1 MRGFFYNYFY
11 LITFCLSFL
20 LFWIFGDVIFFL
32 VILAVIGEFILLK
45 MLYRIRF
52 YIIDVIIFTI
62 YLIFAIITLL
72 FAFSITFKFF
82 LIVIGV
88 WLCFTIF
95 FHKRY

>member
-52 YIIDVIIFTI
+52 LY
-62 YLIFAIITLL
+62 Y
-72 FAFSITFKFF
+72 
-82 LIVIGV
+82 
-88 WLCFTIF
+88 
-95 FHKRY
+95 